1 MVGPSFQKPL
11 VPAKLVQMVTDVLHS
26 RNRSQLGGQEFD
38 SRKDILKDSLTV
50 TPRHDDDFASCGF
63 RTSRASQ
70 DIATGKLEED
80 GEIPTI
86 PEIVKNWPFLN
97 DHLDL
102 IDDYAVALP
111 PKICHHRETYHGM
124 RGNSRPVGLIARP

>member
-1 MVGPSFQKPL
+1 
-11 VPAKLVQMVTDVLHS
+11 MVTDVLHS

-38 SRKDILKDSLTV
+38 SRKDILKDSLIV

-63 RTSRASQ
+63 RTGRASQ

-80 GEIPTI
+80 GEIPTLRSSRTG
-86 PEIVKNWPFLN
+86 PFLN
-97 DHLDL
+97 DDLDL

-111 PKICHHRETYHGM
+111 PKICHHR
-124 RGNSRPVGLIARP
+124 GNIPWDAWELAVSWPNR